1 MKKIFTDEQEK
12 FMIENYLTMS
22 YKEIGEK
29 LGFTERQIRGRL
41 NNMGYTKVR
50 KINDHYF
57 DVIDTPLKA
66 YLLGFIYADGW
77 ICHNE
82 KTRNYEFGIEL
93 QASDK
98 YILEKINTEL
108 GGLNVIY
115 EHEPHDAISNYSD
128 N

>member
-22 YKEIGEK
+22 YKEIGKK

-57 DVIDTPLKA
+57 VKP
-66 YLLGFIYADGW
+66 G
-77 ICHNE
+77 CCSPVHVSP
-82 KTRNYEFGIEL
+82 
-93 QASDK
+93 AS
-98 YILEKINTEL
+98 
-108 GGLNVIY
+108 G
-115 EHEPHDAISNYSD
+115 
-128 N
+128 

>member
-12 FMIENYLTMS
+12 FMINNYLTMS

-41 NNMGYTKVR
+41 NNMGYTKIR

-57 DVIDTPLKA
+57 DIIDIPLKA

-77 ICHNE
+77 VYHNE
-82 KTRNYEFGIEL
+82 NTRNYEFGI
-93 QASDK
+93 Q
-98 YILEKINTEL
+98 
-108 GGLNVIY
+108 
-115 EHEPHDAISNYSD
+115 
-128 N
+128 